1 MENKG
6 LTIIKNEEAE
16 QSEFGMLDKIFEF
29 GDVKIRVKLDEAGE
43 PWFVANDVCKALG
56 LVNPRDAVRK
66 HVFEGDVDQKYT
78 IDAIG
83 RKQKTNYI
91 NEAGLYGLVF
101 GSEKKRAKD
110 FKNWVFSEILPAIR
124 QRGMY
129 LTKEKEQ
136 QFRALESVVRDLEL
150 KVRSLQ
156 NSKRKASKKRD
167 PMLKVTT
174 GTYKQFDIFEKKYC
188 EFADQKQIRESEMS
202 ESEKLLWKVQHMSRS
217 VSGMITSIMDACL
230 QLGCEDEYTLRF
242 LLQVSDKMNE
252 LKDTVTKSDLPPL
265 LTEIRDG
272 GSRKLLN
279 FSQRL
284 AAAPLR

>member
-1 MENKG
+1 MKNAD
-6 LTIIKNEEAE
+6 LTLLKNNDA
-16 QSEFGMLDKIFEF
+16 SHANFGMLDKIFEF
-29 GDVKIRVKLDEAGE
+29 GNVQIRVEMDEAGE

-56 LVNPRDAVRK
+56 LTNSRRSIAH
-66 HVFEGDVDQKYT
+66 HVYSDDVHQMDT
-78 IDAIG
+78 IDAMG
-83 RKQKTNYI
+83 RKQKTNFV
-91 NEAGLYGLVF
+91 NEKGLYALIF

-110 FKNWVFSEILPAIR
+110 FKNWVFSEVLPAIR

-136 QFRALESVVRDLEL
+136 QFRALESVVRDLES

-156 NSKRKASKKRD
+156 NSKRKVSKKRD

-242 LLQVSDKMNE
+242 LLHVSDKMNE
-252 LKDTVTKSDLPPL
+252 LKDTMTKSDLPPL

-284 AAAPLR
+284 SSAQL

>member
-1 MENKG
+1 MENKS
-6 LTIIKNEEAE
+6 LTIIKNEETG

-29 GDVKIRVKLDEAGE
+29 GDVKIRVEIDENGY
-43 PWFVANDVCKALG
+43 PLFVASDVCAALEHTNSRKAISD
-56 LVNPRDAVRK
+56 LVDS
-66 HVFEGDVDQKYT
+66 EDVTTGYT
-78 IDAIG
+78 LTKG
-83 RKQKTNYI
+83 GKQKVNLI
-91 NEAGLYGLVF
+91 NEAGVFALIF
-101 GSEKKRAKD
+101 GSRKKEARE
-110 FKNWVFSEILPAIR
+110 FKNFVCKEVLPAIR

-136 QFRALESVVRDLEL
+136 QFRALESVVRDLES

-167 PMLKVTT
+167 PMLRVTT

-230 QLGCEDEYTLRF
+230 QLGCEDGYTLRF
-242 LLQVSDKMNE
+242 LLQASDKMNE

-284 AAAPLR
+284 SSAQL

>member
-1 MENKG
+1 MENKS
-6 LTIIKNEEAE
+6 LTIIKNEETG

-29 GDVKIRVKLDEAGE
+29 GDVKIRVEIDENGY
-43 PWFVANDVCKALG
+43 PLFVASDVCAALEHTNSRKAISD
-56 LVNPRDAVRK
+56 LVDS
-66 HVFEGDVDQKYT
+66 EDVTTGYT
-78 IDAIG
+78 LTKG
-83 RKQKTNYI
+83 GKQKVNLI
-91 NEAGLYGLVF
+91 NEAGVFALIF
-101 GSEKKRAKD
+101 GSRKKEARE
-110 FKNWVFSEILPAIR
+110 FKNFVCKEVLPAIR

-136 QFRALESVVRDLEL
+136 QFRALESVVRDLES

-167 PMLKVTT
+167 PMLRVTT

-230 QLGCEDEYTLRF
+230 QLGCEDGYTLRF
-242 LLQVSDKMNE
+242 LLQASDKMNE

-272 GSRKLLN
+272 GSKKLLN

-284 AAAPLR
+284 APTSLC

>member
-1 MENKG
+1 MENKS
-6 LTIIKNEEAE
+6 LTIIKNEETE
-16 QSEFGMLDKIFEF
+16 QSEFGMLNKIFEF
-29 GDVKIRVKLDEAGE
+29 GNVHLRVEMDENGE
-43 PWFVANDVCKALG
+43 PWFAANDLCKALE
-56 LVNPRDAVRK
+56 LKNPRQAIE
-66 HVFEGDVDQKYT
+66 HHIHPEDVHQMDTLTK
-78 IDAIG
+78 G
-83 RKQKTNYI
+83 GKQKVNFV
-91 NEAGLYGLVF
+91 NEKGLYALIF
-101 GSEKKRAKD
+101 GSEKKQAKA
-110 FKNWVFSEILPAIR
+110 FRNWVFSEVLPAIR

-136 QFRALESVVRDLEL
+136 QFRALESVVRDLES
-150 KVRSLQ
+150 KVRSLK
-156 NSKRKASKKRD
+156 NSKRKVSKKRD
-167 PMLKVTT
+167 PMLKLTT

-242 LLQVSDKMNE
+242 LLHASDKMNE
-252 LKDTVTKSDLPPL
+252 LKDTMTKSDLPPL

-284 AAAPLR
+284 AAAPLC